1 MNTKNLSA
9 TPGNPAAHVTT
20 ASVDYWSRDLGHD
33 EHERSGLLN
42 RLYKR
47 WSMYRKR
54 RELKRIEEEIRTLAG
69 NDPRMI
75 YELQVLYDVSEW
87 REK

>member
-1 MNTKNLSA
+1 MNTKNLSV
-9 TPGNPAAHVTT
+9 TPRSPAGHVNT
-20 ASVDYWSRDLGHD
+20 ASVDYWSRDFGPD
-33 EHERSGLLN
+33 EHEGLGLMN

-47 WSMYRKR
+47 WNTYRKR
-54 RELKRIEEEIRTLAG
+54 REMKRIEDEIRTLAG